1 MSGLQSGRNVQ
12 LCCLER
18 AGIHHVR
25 QSRVWGEQA
34 VPITAPKMMGNE
46 KAQSD
51 AAHHYRRNEV
61 PYFLFSHVGAEF
73 KPILY

>member
-1 MSGLQSGRNVQ
+1 M
-12 LCCLER
+12 
-18 AGIHHVR
+18 
-25 QSRVWGEQA
+25 WGEQA